1 MPIHT
6 ASIVP
11 LYADAAKKDILFQD
25 RIVKSRAQSA
35 DYLIHLHAPR
45 AGAAE
50 TYQPA
55 ARRLL
60 AESFNDTGDIKGDL
74 LRAFIKQ
81 MVDYIPEYAR
91 VASAHSHTGPYVHM
105 PSVTFSLTD
114 GQLIAVGRPGST
126 HGIDGVPANKNTA
139 LLWDKPTH
147 VNQSGPRRLAD
158 AAPRRTRHVDAEF
171 QSQTDPGFDSD
182 RFKPV
187 VEVLAT
193 LLAATEAVR
202 SKITAQTD
210 EASRPLLPNGPLR
223 VKPLVL

>member
-25 RIVKSRAQSA
+25 RIVKSRVDTAH
-35 DYLIHLHAPR
+35 YIVHLQAPR
-45 AGAAE
+45 AGEAE
-50 TYQPA
+50 KYQPA

-60 AESFNDTGDIKGDL
+60 SEGFNDTGDIKGDL

-81 MVDYIPEYAR
+81 MIDYIPEYAR
-91 VASAHSHTGPYVHM
+91 VAAGHSHTGPYVHM

-114 GQLIAVGRPGST
+114 GQMIAVGRPGSAN
-126 HGIDGVPANKNTA
+126 GIDGVPANKNTA
-139 LLWDKPTH
+139 LLWDKPAY

-158 AAPRRTRHVDAEF
+158 AAPRRARQVDAEF

-193 LLAATEAVR
+193 LLAATEGVR

-210 EASRPLLPNGPLR
+210 EASRSLLPNGPLR
-223 VKPLVL
+223 VKPLAL